1 MAISSVLSTATGG
14 LFAAGRQADAAASNI
29 ANVNSEPARHVR
41 ASTSSVVAAASSN
54 NPAGGSGVATQLIVS
69 NGAPDLA
76 TSTVDLMRAEAAF
89 KASASVVH
97 TAEQLSKDTLNLF
110 A

>member
-1 MAISSVLSTATGG
+1 MAITSILSTATSG
-14 LFAAGRQADAAASNI
+14 LLAAGRQADAAASNI
-29 ANVNSEPARHVR
+29 ANVNSQDARNVR
-41 ASTSSVVAAASSN
+41 VATASVVASANS
-54 NPAGGSGVATQLIVS
+54 PAGGSGVATQLIVG

-89 KASASVVH
+89 KASASVIR
-97 TAEQLSKDTLNLF
+97 TAEQVSKDTVNLF